1 MASRGDYQAMHAEDG
16 NERKDLKI
24 EMMNKGTQ
32 YLSKAVTY
40 NIDIPLQAQSRKADY
55 IRLSRRASQGYGPE
69 PCVLPALRWGFSILA
84 LVVLSFVLIMF
95 VVMLY
100 DVFTRS
106 LRDKSSP
113 SDN

>member
-84 LVVLSFVLIMF
+84 LVVLSFVLIML

-100 DVFTRS
+100 DVFSRS

>member
-16 NERKDLKI
+16 NNVKDLKI

-40 NIDIPLQAQSRKADY
+40 NIDMPLQAQSIKADY
-55 IRLSRRASQGYGPE
+55 IRLSRKSSQGYGPE

-95 VVMLY
+95 GVMLY
-100 DVFTRS
+100 DVFSRS